1 MVYAKTTGEGVR
13 IIKAAG
19 ALGIAGLVPFELL
32 ERRSGPPLL
41 WDEVLDVLA
50 ALERTAFPQAELADQ
65 FYAAM
70 PRVAEPSEDR
80 NPS

>member
-1 MVYAKTTGEGVR
+1 MLGDPARCGSRGCEEVHVAAEAKGDVVVEV
-13 IIKAAG
+13 
-19 ALGIAGLVPFELL
+19 

-50 ALERTAFPQAELADQ
+50 ALERTEFPQAELADQ